1 MKGGEVFRLVYA
13 PVVREHLLAIER
25 KYYSLIRATI
35 EDQLRLEPTVET
47 TNRKPLKRPS
57 FIGGQWELRFG
68 PANRFR
74 VFYEVD
80 EGTREVHIL
89 AIGVKE
95 RDRLYIAGK
104 EVEL

>member
-1 MKGGEVFRLVYA
+1 MKGGEAYRLVYA
-13 PVVREHLLAIER
+13 PVVREHLLVIER

-68 PANRFR
+68 PDNRFR

-80 EGTREVHIL
+80 EGTHEVYIL

-95 RDRLYIAGK
+95 RDRLSIAGK
-104 EVEL
+104 EVDL